1 MPRRQLL
8 SPQTRAALFDPPS
21 EPTAITRLYT
31 LSPDDLAHVRRRR
44 RPWNRLG
51 FAMQLAYLRHPGRA
65 LGIGEEPPT
74 AMLAHIAGQ
83 VGADPALFVDY
94 ARREETRR
102 EHLAELQAAFGL
114 SPFGLADYRAMWR
127 VASEVARGTD
137 RGDAIALA
145 VVEELRARRVLLPVA
160 TVVERLGLAVRARAR
175 AAAYASLIRG
185 LEDRQAERL
194 LALLKVTEPEGRTG
208 LTQLREW
215 SEAPSAANL
224 VRLAERLA
232 TVRAIGIEADRARRI
247 HQVRYAI
254 IAGEAG
260 IMDAQHLSRLGPERR
275 LAVLTAFVIEQEARL
290 SDAAV
295 EMFDR
300 LMGALFRRAERK
312 RTERLTDR
320 AKEQESLVW
329 MHAVSGRAL
338 VAARRNGTDP
348 FAAIEAAVGWE
359 AYEKSVDHAVG
370 VAETADEGNS
380 LPEVVERHAS
390 ARRFAPTFLQ
400 TFAFRSYRKSDPLL
414 KAVDAI
420 KALYASEGRPPLAK
434 DAPVSFLQRRW
445 RPLVLPQGKNLNHRA
460 YEMAVFAHLRE
471 RLRAGDVWIE
481 GARAYRRFTDFLL
494 PRPTFEDLRSTES
507 LDLPIPVSWPDY
519 ATERTKLLDD
529 RLREVATLAEANR
542 LPDVTLEDGRL
553 TISPLSRAVP
563 EAAGALAKRLSA
575 LLPRIR
581 ITEILA
587 EVDRWTGFTSSFTH
601 VRTGE
606 PAFDRAAVLGTV
618 LADGTNLG
626 LSRMAE
632 ASRGLNHARLI
643 WAAEWHVRDETY
655 AAALAT
661 VVNAHHA
668 HPMAHH
674 WGPGDTSS
682 SDGQFFRAG
691 GRGEARSDVNG
702 RYGDDPGVL
711 FYTHVSDRF
720 SPFHTKVISAT
731 AGEAA
736 HVLDGLLMHGSA
748 LSIREH
754 YTDTAGATDHV
765 SGLCHLLG
773 FRFAPRVRDLK
784 ERRLYVIDRTADY
797 GLLTPLIGGPVRL
810 HLVEESWDDLLWLA
824 TSVRTGTAAPSALL
838 RRLAAYPRQNQ
849 LAKALR
855 EVGRIERTLATLDW
869 LKDPDLRRRSHAGLN
884 KGEAE
889 HSLKRAVFFH
899 RLGELRDRT
908 FENQSHRAS
917 GLNLVVAAIVLWN
930 TVYLGRAVDALRAAG
945 EDIPADLLAHVAP
958 LGWEHIALTGDYVWA
973 DDHVDSSAAF
983 RPLRRIPASFQRVA
997 A

>member
-1 MPRRQLL
+1 MA
-8 SPQTRAALFDPPS
+8 S
-21 EPTAITRLYT
+21 
-31 LSPDDLAHVRRRR
+31 
-44 RPWNRLG
+44 
-51 FAMQLAYLRHPGRA
+51 
-65 LGIGEEPPT
+65 
-74 AMLAHIAGQ
+74 
-83 VGADPALFVDY
+83 
-94 ARREETRR
+94 
-102 EHLAELQAAFGL
+102 
-114 SPFGLADYRAMWR
+114 FGLAHYRALWR
-127 VASEVARGTD
+127 LALEVARGTD
-137 RGDAIALA
+137 RGDAIAAA
-145 VVEELRARRVLLPVA
+145 VVEELRARRVMLPA
-160 TVVERLGLAVRARAR
+160 AAVVERLGLAARARAR

-185 LEDRQAERL
+185 LDDGQAERL
-194 LALLKVTEPEGRTG
+194 LALLEVTETDGRTG
-208 LTQLREW
+208 LTRLRDW
-215 SEAPSAANL
+215 SEAPTATNL
-224 VRLAERLA
+224 ARVAERLA

-247 HQVRYAI
+247 HQARYAI

-312 RTERLTDR
+312 HAERLADR
-320 AKEQESLVW
+320 AKEQEGLVR
-329 MHAVSGRAL
+329 MHALSGRAL

-348 FAAIEAAVGWE
+348 FAAIEAAVGWD
-359 AYEKSVDHAVG
+359 AYEKSVDQAAG
-370 VAETADEGNS
+370 VADVADAGNS
-380 LPEVVERHAS
+380 LPEVVERYAS

-414 KAVDAI
+414 KAVDAVRM
-420 KALYASEGRPPLAK
+420 LYASEGRPALAK

-445 RPLVLPQGKNLNHRA
+445 RPLVLPQGQDLDRRA

-471 RLRAGDVWIE
+471 RLRAGDAWVE
-481 GARAYRRFTDFLL
+481 GARAHRRFTDFLL
-494 PRPTFEDLRSTES
+494 PRSTFEDMRNADG
-507 LDLPIPVSWPDY
+507 LDLPVPVSWPDY
-519 ATERTKLLDD
+519 AAERTRLLDD
-529 RLREVATLAEANR
+529 RLREVAALAKAKR

-563 EAAGALAKRLSA
+563 EAAGALARRLSA
-575 LLPRIR
+575 LLPRVR

-587 EVDRWTGFTSSFTH
+587 DVDRWTGFTGCFTH

-606 PAFDRAAVLGTV
+606 PASDRAAVLGTV

-632 ASRGLNHARLI
+632 ASRGLNRARLI

-655 AAALAT
+655 AAALAA
-661 VVNAHHA
+661 VVDAHHA
-668 HPMAHH
+668 HPLARH

-691 GRGEARSDVNG
+691 GRGEARSEVNG
-702 RYGDDPGVL
+702 RYGGDPGVL

-765 SGLCHLLG
+765 SGMCHLLG

-797 GLLTPLIGGPVRL
+797 GLLMPLVGGPVRL
-810 HLVEESWDDLLWLA
+810 
-824 TSVRTGTAAPSALL
+824 PSL
-838 RRLAAYPRQNQ
+838 RNP
-849 LAKALR
+849 
-855 EVGRIERTLATLDW
+855 GMTCC
-869 LKDPDLRRRSHAGLN
+869 G
-884 KGEAE
+884 
-889 HSLKRAVFFH
+889 
-899 RLGELRDRT
+899 
-908 FENQSHRAS
+908 
-917 GLNLVVAAIVLWN
+917 
-930 TVYLGRAVDALRAAG
+930 
-945 EDIPADLLAHVAP
+945 
-958 LGWEHIALTGDYVWA
+958 
-973 DDHVDSSAAF
+973 
-983 RPLRRIPASFQRVA
+983 
-997 A
+997 